1 MQPLDRLWFCLESI
15 PGLCLLRSDWEGRLG
30 HELPAAEPFLR
41 PTDRTS
47 RSYPCP
53 DTGGGC
59 ARRVVVHDTGE
70 VVAVCGESPRRC
82 ERVVLSKSDV
92 LLYRFDV
99 QTLCRELARLL
110 EIEPQFEAVTGTGAT
125 WAVGVRSP
133 PQGDDFL
140 VYLTIPLEPEDLLQ
154 AVSRLVGTSRER
166 FLLLAPT
173 EESRDLA
180 TRELLHRH
188 NARFRTLKAVVAA
201 DPQGRLVAAQPLH
214 EVFEGL
220 ELGPRDEEANIFQ
233 LQDEAWTIRYSG
245 KKVQLEDSK
254 GLRLLAVLLREP
266 VREFSP
272 TKLEAAAG
280 YALPEDPRIVRARQ
294 LAADLPSDGLDPS
307 GEVLD
312 NRALAEFK
320 SRLEEIKADLV
331 DAEADHDLG
340 ACESLRDERKFIED
354 QLLTARGL
362 HGRTRSLQDPLKA
375 TRDRVRNAINRALD
389 RIRKHHP
396 DLAQHLVD
404 SLTRGKHWSYRP
416 TPPVDWIV

>member
-47 RSYPCP
+47 QSYPCP

-70 VVAVCGESPRRC
+70 IVAVCGESPRRC

-92 LLYRFDV
+92 LLHRFDV

-110 EIEPQFEAVTGTGAT
+110 EIEPRFEPVTGTGAT
-125 WAVGVRSP
+125 WVVGVRSP

-154 AVSRLVGTSRER
+154 AVSRLVGTNPEP

-180 TRELLHRH
+180 TRELLRRH
-188 NARFRTLKAVVAA
+188 EARFRTLKSVVAA
-201 DPQGRLVAAQPLH
+201 DPDGRLVAAHPAQ

-220 ELGPRDEEANIFQ
+220 ELGPRDAEANIFQ
-233 LQDEAWTIRYSG
+233 RQGEAWTIRYSG
-245 KKVQLEDSK
+245 QEVQLED
-254 GLRLLAVLLREP
+254 LERP
-266 VREFSP
+266 SP
-272 TKLEAAAG
+272 SRGDVAG
-280 YALPEDPRIVRARQ
+280 ARSESSPPPSWRQPQGTPSAEDPRIVGVRR
-294 LAADLPSDGLDPS
+294 LATDLPSDGLDPS

-312 NRALAEFK
+312 DRALAEFK

-331 DAEADHDLG
+331 DAEAD
-340 ACESLRDERKFIED
+340 R
-354 QLLTARGL
+354 
-362 HGRTRSLQDPLKA
+362 
-375 TRDRVRNAINRALD
+375 
-389 RIRKHHP
+389 
-396 DLAQHLVD
+396 
-404 SLTRGKHWSYRP
+404 
-416 TPPVDWIV
+416 